1 MAAESYTLPV
11 PEIQAFDDMFR
22 VNLFRSV
29 SEVRIQENIGQVSE
43 CQERHSYGSSV
54 KGSVKCGENAVKFG
68 ENALSDTKNIIL
80 TLLEENNRSSAA
92 VLAERLSV
100 SVRTVEKNIR
110 ELREAGILVRHGS
123 ARGGYWEIRRL
134 DVEKK
139 P

>member
-1 MAAESYTLPV
+1 M
-11 PEIQAFDDMFR
+11 
-22 VNLFRSV
+22 
-29 SEVRIQENIGQVSE
+29 
-43 CQERHSYGSSV
+43 
-54 KGSVKCGENAVKFG
+54 KFG